1 MRHVVE
7 AVAVAP
13 GRQARSTSWVDFVE
27 LTKPRLT
34 ALVVVV
40 AVAGAWIAAPGA
52 VQLALLLH
60 LAAGMGLVVGGANAL
75 NMVIERDLDARMERT
90 RSRPLP
96 AGRLGAAG
104 AACFGIAAAAVGAV
118 WLAWATTPA
127 AAVVAVTSFALY
139 VGVYTPLKR
148 TTTLNTQVGAIS
160 GALPAVIGW
169 AAVRGTV
176 EVHGWLLFAILYL
189 WQIPHFLAIAWMYR
203 EDYRRGGFCMLPRM
217 DASGAATARQAVV
230 AALVL
235 LPVSLVPTSAGL
247 AGPLYFV
254 AAAALG
260 TLYLRAALRFW
271 RASEQRDAAARSL
284 MRVSLFYLPLLLLFL
299 LADAGSL

>member
-1 MRHVVE
+1 MAHT
-7 AVAVAP
+7 ALATL
-13 GRQARSTSWVDFVE
+13 RSYAD
-27 LTKPRLT
+27 LTKPRLLPMVLFT
-34 ALVVVV
+34 GLPVFGMA
-40 AVAGAWIAAPGA
+40 AGGWASLPFVLLTLLGIA
-52 VQLALLLH
+52 
-60 LAAGMGLVVGGANAL
+60 LAAASANTL
-75 NMVIERDLDARMERT
+75 NAYIERDLDARMERT
-90 RSRPLP
+90 RNRPLP

-104 AACFGIAAAAVGAV
+104 AACFGIAAAAVGTA
-118 WLAWATTPA
+118 WLVWATTPA

-139 VGVYTPLKR
+139 VCVYTPLKR

-176 EVHGWLLFAILYL
+176 EVQGWLLFAILYL

-260 TLYLRAALRFW
+260 AFYLHAALRFW